1 MKKSHSGR
9 TSPGLNVNK
18 FKIPKKQKELLNE
31 VELDSSEYLRE
42 VLPIIHQGYR
52 DSSSKNK
59 FNYEKVQL
67 VHNPA
72 IKKEFIE
79 KKREMKDA
87 GRNEKELNESY
98 AYLCVNTDEKAK
110 QLSEESL
117 HAGTK
122 RRKNMHCLGS
132 PKMGVHVCRY
142 SDVLHRNGVPNEGK
156 LILFKILKGKVKAV
170 PLVYGASEIL
180 EPTPNYDCHV
190 AKNSGEDIPS
200 SAIHR
205 LFDSSELFIYDFDED
220 EVEFR
225 KRPRNVCPFA
235 VVHFTYSDT
244 GIASTASSSS
254 SFNRTPVASSNESTP
269 TRNISVPDTVGI
281 AVVAPCFPRD
291 EIFTQKTISDADRPF
306 IEKYNEYSE
315 RSYRV
320 WSGQLLNKN
329 GNSCRVSL
337 VSFGLSFM
345 PCKMPEALR
354 ALKAVRIRELR
365 LPNKVF
371 TGSVPVLSRVKEAQA
386 NGKYY
391 WYAELHSLSLDD
403 AVYSRFL
410 NYLSEKEL
418 VLKKDLGD
426 RVLLYI
432 LPTGR
437 TTQNLGLTSTS
448 HPKIMH
454 CLVES
459 CVPMVSHLTDI
470 TVKQPRHQVKPNL
483 ESAPI
488 HDIDKDHLKRLR
500 FQSSLAKL
508 FFEQNK
514 ELKNIGVKGD
524 KEECPVPVALPRQ
537 PSYEQSVEQSSVE
550 PEDDDEVEKVSEMSP
565 ASPDE
570 QVDENLNVFIPR
582 TQQMDSLQSN
592 QRTALHSKPSASP
605 IDKHPSTDRQ
615 DWKNFT
621 DRNRDQLG
629 NKQSWD
635 HSHPKPIHPKDQ
647 RRHSIETKEIH
658 AKRDPP
664 ENHKQLQLGEVPNI
678 HVGKQ
683 SPSHHSRSSHPSEH
697 YQTGQQQHRQQ
708 PVQTE
713 HQTVIPESP
722 SSPPPSSNLP
732 EHHQLGRQQYQHQL
746 ARRESPSLIQDSPSS
761 PPPSSNLIEDQSGLE
776 NRSLIPDSPSSPPP
790 TSSSNL
796 PEPHQS
802 GHHPIQQ
809 QPARTEH
816 QPVIQDSP
824 SSPPPSSNL
833 PENHPFQQQS
843 SRTEHR
849 SVSQES
855 QRGPPRSAAHLSQH
869 HRPGHPQYQQ
879 QPARTDHRV
888 GHPPHGHWS
897 SKEWGPPKGPPRGM
911 ESSSQRPPQLPHH
924 QQRHPSNPSSNQ
936 QYKRQSSSDWTSQQP
951 SAKHRPPQDRRPPEA
966 AKPDLPPQIKEV
978 ASKVHSMLT
987 GGIDLALKGA
997 SGDTNVQK
1005 VRQETD
1011 DEKIARMRATL
1022 QALVEERERL
1032 AKNNSDKNS
1041 ANPPTSVTPKGNQVL
1056 CSSSTT
1062 SDATSEPKAH
1072 STESHNESTVEKPKE
1087 CKVLEK
1093 SGESALPK
1101 GNGNDTD
1108 MKMKAQSV
1116 LMEGKVSMSD
1126 VEMKPEENALIKEKD
1141 TVTDG
1146 SGKERVDLDI
1156 ENTTNSVESDGGK
1169 DSQKGAKQEK
1179 VKEKDSVKRKL
1190 EEIKEEPAKK
1200 KIKVDD
1206 VPTAGAETKSSV
1218 PTQDVPVLPKD
1229 HPAVPKNNLQKN
1241 VEIGVGKTVS
1251 KPIGG
1256 TDQQPKEPPSQE
1268 PTSAETPLADPM
1280 KTVPATKPQKDP
1292 KKLQTLEKK
1301 PKSTVED
1308 KSKLSKKETSV
1319 IPGKVPKEITSASQ
1333 MREYL
1338 ERKHGTNKKGP
1349 EEPISSASEMKMFLE
1364 NPDKVSTK
1372 MKRINSASEM
1382 CQFLNQPLIRNQHK
1396 GRSTADNARLCRE
1409 LEGKSRDDLLKN
1421 HDGEFTNSHLQNFLS
1436 TRHQITWNLSQG
1448 LRVTVERD
1456 MAGALHLDPPPPG
1469 TLTEVMTEVDACNS
1483 SIMAVCHGSQ
1493 RSMNGMEPDTSTR
1506 EGLAYQIRQVIHH
1519 SKPVK
1524 KLEPRKVKAVQKG
1537 EDGKRK
1543 NSTRNSTE
1551 SRDSLRSESPA
1562 YIPDGKKKDNSKPTS
1577 KKQSQKLRPTFPVK
1591 KNSTNKAETP
1601 AGHAIGIKDSSLL
1614 QLPRKSLK
1622 LKIKKIKKV
1631 YTAIPSSE
1639 EEIEKEK
1646 ATIHARQDLGSTKGL
1661 SQRKKDNASTE
1672 TGKPPGPRVSAKR
1685 VHDTKLDHLSYAD
1698 RDKVVHQAKG
1708 VSEVN
1713 SIIGVLPAIDVTE
1726 SVRDVVKCLS
1736 TDEIR
1741 QLIGVYDELFN
1752 RRPDVKEIQPVQM
1765 DSKDSPDAIQ
1775 QSTVHPWAAGDT
1787 GQSGLQRVDQDVGAN
1802 KRMTNIAPDES
1813 VSEKISDVKDHLSD
1827 LASVSHDEV
1836 TAKCPKDHVQEL
1848 EKDHSLE
1855 WDIEEEDI
1863 VTDIKQPGEHLLP
1876 GQDLSF
1882 LKKMETGCPGDDIHP
1897 LTEDHRQEPLTSPVL
1912 DINENEK
1919 PVDDI
1924 KLAEDEDTQD
1934 TLPYPL
1940 DPVLN
1945 GANEM
1950 DEGTAS
1956 STDGKVL
1963 MNEACIHL
1971 YDSDR
1976 WSELDEEIQTDASQG
1991 NASQE
1996 DAVHPSKAQ
2005 PVNAGTD
2012 RLEKTFKP
2020 VVDAGDTALT
2030 LMSHTD
2036 VLSILIR
2043 ECKNKTPIRQK
2054 TDKEHLEGTK
2064 GLSVFER
2071 LSTYQSSARNVVK
2084 GEGEISDPSVMSS
2097 EASRYPEE
2105 CGDKL
2110 KRNESPQPTSSL
2122 PVPADA
2128 SQRTTSSIGDKG
2140 AKKEEK
2146 SSKVSVFDRLTSKQ
2160 VDEQPPKKKVSV
2172 FDRLFVPKPNKPE
2185 PAQSELGKSER
2196 VSAFDR
2202 LSSRKV
2208 TKASPQKKK
2217 QKGDST
2223 SISLSKIKK
2232 EKTTGKPTL
2241 PSKVIKVDS
2250 GRATTAVSSKVV
2262 AVKSKKTD
2270 EVIQKE
2276 RQNPEKDMPKA
2287 NSKKRE
2293 HPKEDIPAS
2302 KKYKL
2307 AAKDQGVKK
2316 DKYMDKSKESV
2327 TVKTDKSKES
2337 ITVKKEDKV
2346 LRKDLVKRPV
2356 SQNDPSRET
2365 FAVIN
2370 KSKQTSERLGK
2381 KEEKELDVQRS
2392 RDTSNKKS
2400 NIVPQ
2405 NQSRR
2410 DKNNKDNR
2418 SVKTSDQGSDK
2429 RPISRTKEDRRIR
2442 EERNR
2447 DSKDR
2452 DSDQSSVSTKEDS
2465 DSIRQNILRRANGPT
2480 SDFSKYVVSGR
2491 YRKLDRES
2499 PSRSETPTNSL
2510 TNNAGFEPD
2519 HDMTGERK
2527 VVDRYP
2533 GEGLSKCFSETHKV
2547 EIKNVDETQQYSLQ
2561 PSYPIVDQIPKAT
2574 DLSQVNEQQ
2583 IHTISV
2589 IGGSTLNSMR
2599 PFCEASEDSDSITT
2613 SLPDDLP
2620 LDRISVVG
2628 NRENDGYL
2636 RQVKVE
2642 SYNSASPETPTV
2654 LSPDTKREVEQVLKA
2669 SIDSLTNE
2677 YRPESP
2683 TDSIRSV
2690 QSGHQ
2695 DQFSEISNIPPT
2707 TSSYSEISCKLTQNT
2722 SAFTQSTYNRDEHSE
2737 DCDNS
2742 RKVKASLKAPS
2753 SRQVVYGNRFHP
2765 YDKRLKSFQGHC
2777 HSIREPETTELTD
2790 NFCKEEYRLR
2800 KLRAAAR
2807 ATSQEEFFDQARC
2820 SPSRF
2825 VSLHDMSHD
2834 EGVILKAEE
2843 VEVTHSRESAGDT
2856 SVGQKGDQLQ
2866 ILDRQIEALT
2876 AAGSDIQDFFILD
2889 ANIYPIKNGD
2899 DSALSG
2905 VPARVRARRGRGRH
2919 PPRQQG
2925 PPHPYQIRTHQ
2936 DDGYRGHP
2944 QDRWNVPA
2952 DRFWNGPSQRS
2963 FDRPLDRPPDYPP
2976 PSRFHYRK
2984 GY

>member
-1 MKKSHSGR
+1 TKFGNEQQNKTKETGNMKKGSSHSGR

-42 VLPIIHQGYR
+42 VLPIIQQGYR

-72 IKKEFIE
+72 LKKEFIE

-87 GRNEKELNESY
+87 GRNEKELSESY
-98 AYLCVNTDEKAK
+98 AFLCVNADEKAK

-345 PCKMPEALR
+345 PCKMPEALK

-371 TGSVPVLSRVKEAQA
+371 TGTVPVLSRVKEAQA

-508 FFEQNK
+508 FYEQNK
-514 ELKNIGVKGD
+514 ELKSIGVKGD

-537 PSYEQSVEQSSVE
+537 PSFEQSVEQSSVE
-550 PEDDDEVEKVSEMSP
+550 PEDDDEVEKVSVMSP

-570 QVDENLNVFIPR
+570 QVDENLNVFMPR

-605 IDKHPSTDRQ
+605 IDKRPSTDRQ
-615 DWKNFT
+615 DWKNLT

-647 RRHSIETKEIH
+647 RRHSVETKEIH

-664 ENHKQLQLGEVPNI
+664 ENHKQLQLGEVPNA
-678 HVGKQ
+678 HVGRQ
-683 SPSHHSRSSHPSEH
+683 SPSHHLHSSRPSEH
-697 YQTGQQQHRQQ
+697 YQTGHQPHQQQ
-708 PVQTE
+708 PIQTE
-713 HQTVIPESP
+713 HQTVIPE
-722 SSPPPSSNLP
+722 N
-732 EHHQLGRQQYQHQL
+732 Q
-746 ARRESPSLIQDSPSS
+746 
-761 PPPSSNLIEDQSGLE
+761 
-776 NRSLIPDSPSSPPP
+776 
-790 TSSSNL
+790 
-796 PEPHQS
+796 
-802 GHHPIQQ
+802 
-809 QPARTEH
+809 
-816 QPVIQDSP
+816 
-824 SSPPPSSNL
+824 
-833 PENHPFQQQS
+833 
-843 SRTEHR
+843 
-849 SVSQES
+849 
-855 QRGPPRSAAHLSQH
+855 
-869 HRPGHPQYQQ
+869 
-879 QPARTDHRV
+879 V

-911 ESSSQRPPQLPHH
+911 ESSSKRPPQLPHH

-951 SAKHRPPQDRRPPEA
+951 NAKHRPSQDRRLPEA

-987 GGIDLALKGA
+987 GGIDLALRGA
-997 SGDTNVQK
+997 SGDTNVPK

-1056 CSSSTT
+1056 CSSSATLDT
-1062 SDATSEPKAH
+1062 TSEPKAH
-1072 STESHNESTVEKPKE
+1072 STESHKESTVEKPKE
-1087 CKVLEK
+1087 CKVVEK

-1108 MKMKAQSV
+1108 MKMK
-1116 LMEGKVSMSD
+1116 G
-1126 VEMKPEENALIKEKD
+1126 
-1141 TVTDG
+1141 
-1146 SGKERVDLDI
+1146 RVDIDK

-1169 DSQKGAKQEK
+1169 DSQKKAKQEK
-1179 VKEKDSVKRKL
+1179 VKEKDSVKRKP
-1190 EEIKEEPAKK
+1190 EEIEEEPARK

-1241 VEIGVGKTVS
+1241 VEIGEGKTAS

-1268 PTSAETPLADPM
+1268 PISATTPLANPV
-1280 KTVPATKPQKDP
+1280 KTVPATKPQKDQ
-1292 KKLQTLEKK
+1292 KKLQTRERK

-1308 KSKLSKKETSV
+1308 KGKMSKKETSD
-1319 IPGKVPKEITSASQ
+1319 IPSKVPKEITSASQ

-1382 CQFLNQPLIRNQHK
+1382 CQFLNQPLIKNQNK

-1436 TRHQITWNLSQG
+1436 TGHQITWSLSQG

-1469 TLTEVMTEVDACNS
+1469 TPTEVMTEVDACNS
-1483 SIMAVCHGSQ
+1483 GIMAVCHSSQ
-1493 RSMNGMEPDTSTR
+1493 RSMNGMEPDTSTK

-1519 SKPVK
+1519 SRPVK

-1577 KKQSQKLRPTFPVK
+1577 KKQSQNLRPTFPVK
-1591 KNSTNKAETP
+1591 NNSTNKAETP
-1601 AGHAIGIKDSSLL
+1601 AGHAIGSKDFSLL
-1614 QLPRKSLK
+1614 QSPRKSLI

-1646 ATIHARQDLGSTKGL
+1646 AMTPARQDLGSTKGL
-1661 SQRKKDNASTE
+1661 SQRKKDNASTGM
-1672 TGKPPGPRVSAKR
+1672 GKPPGPHVSAKSR
-1685 VHDTKLDHLSYAD
+1685 AD
-1698 RDKVVHQAKG
+1698 GDKVVHQAKD
-1708 VSEVN
+1708 VSAVN
-1713 SIIGVLPAIDVTE
+1713 SIIGVPPAIDVTE

-1787 GQSGLQRVDQDVGAN
+1787 GQSGLQRADQDVGAN
-1802 KRMTNIAPDES
+1802 KRMTTIAPEES
-1813 VSEKISDVKDHLSD
+1813 VSEKSSDMKDHLSD
-1827 LASVSHDEV
+1827 LASPSHDEV
-1836 TAKCPKDHVQEL
+1836 KAKCPKDHVQEL
-1848 EKDHSLE
+1848 EKDHTLE

-1863 VTDIKQPGEHLLP
+1863 ITDIRQPGEHVLL
-1876 GQDLSF
+1876 GQDLPF
-1882 LKKMETGCPGDDIHP
+1882 LKKMKTGCPGDDVHP
-1897 LTEDHRQEPLTSPVL
+1897 LTEDYHQEPLTSPVL

-1919 PVDDI
+1919 PDDDI

-1940 DPVLN
+1940 DPVLK
-1945 GANEM
+1945 GANET

-1996 DAVHPSKAQ
+1996 DSMQPSKAQ

-2012 RLEKTFKP
+2012 RLKKTVNP
-2020 VVDAGDTALT
+2020 VVDAGDTALP

-2043 ECKNKTPIRQK
+2043 ECENKTPIRQK

-2110 KRNESPQPTSSL
+2110 KRNESPEPSSSL

-2128 SQRTTSSIGDKG
+2128 SQRTTFSIGDKG
-2140 AKKEEK
+2140 GKKEK
-2146 SSKVSVFDRLTSKQ
+2146 CSKVSVFDRLTSKQ
-2160 VDEQPPKKKVSV
+2160 VDEQLPKKKVSV
-2172 FDRLFVPKPNKPE
+2172 FDRLFVPKPNKSE
-2185 PAQSELGKSER
+2185 PAQSELGKSDR

-2202 LSSRKV
+2202 LSTRKV
-2208 TKASPQKKK
+2208 TKASPQKK

-2223 SISLSKIKK
+2223 SSFLSKGKK
-2232 EKTTGKPTL
+2232 EKTTAKPTL

-2250 GRATTAVSSKVV
+2250 GKATTAVSSKVV

-2276 RQNPEKDMPKA
+2276 KQNPEKDMLKA

-2307 AAKDQGVKK
+2307 ATKDQGVKK
-2316 DKYMDKSKESV
+2316 DKYMEKSKENV

-2337 ITVKKEDKV
+2337 ITVKKENKV
-2346 LRKDLVKRPV
+2346 LKKDLVKRPV
-2356 SQNDPSRET
+2356 SKNDPSRET
-2365 FAVIN
+2365 FVVSN

-2381 KEEKELDVQRS
+2381 KEEKDLEFQRS

-2405 NQSRR
+2405 NQSRM
-2410 DKNNKDNR
+2410 DKNNKDKR
-2418 SVKTSDQGSDK
+2418 SVKTSDQRSDK
-2429 RPISRTKEDRRIR
+2429 RPISRTKEESRIR

-2465 DSIRQNILRRANGPT
+2465 DSIRQNILRRAKGPT

-2491 YRKLDRES
+2491 YRKLDRKS

-2510 TNNAGFEPD
+2510 TDNAGFEPD

-2527 VVDRYP
+2527 VVDRYR

-2599 PFCEASEDSDSITT
+2599 PFCEANEDSDSMTT

-2642 SYNSASPETPTV
+2642 SYGSASPETPTI

-2707 TSSYSEISCKLTQNT
+2707 TSSYSDISCTLTQST
-2722 SAFTQSTYNRDEHSE
+2722 SAFTQSTYNRDEPSE
-2737 DCDNS
+2737 DRDNS

-2753 SRQVVYGNRFHP
+2753 SRQVVHGNRFHP

-2807 ATSQEEFFDQARC
+2807 ATSQDEFFDQARR

-2889 ANIYPIKNGD
+2889 ANVYPIKNGD

-2925 PPHPYQIRTHQ
+2925 PPHPYQIRMHQ

-2944 QDRWNVPA
+2944 QDRWNGPA